1 MWNSPGVQPDPEV
14 PTLFITGAPGS
25 GKTALAKEVSE
36 LLWRVDE
43 PHAVVDVDELCRG
56 VLPEGTTDFN
66 RALAVENLAAVWANF
81 ERAGVRRLVLA
92 RVIQSAEDLDLFA
105 QAIPGCDLAVCR
117 VTAPR
122 STIVDRIRRR
132 EAGSAASFLERVHAS
147 SMLRSHDSICPASW
161 WRTVTHDRSAIFRS
175 RCSSESTGPDRC
187 ERPDEA
193 AHLGEGGRRPVALS
207 PRPRTPTPGARP
219 CGACP

>member
-1 MWNSPGVQPDPEV
+1 MWNSARVQAETNAV

-36 LLWRVDE
+36 LLWRVHE

-56 VLPEGTTDFN
+56 VLPEGTSDFN

-92 RVIQSAEDLDLFA
+92 RVIQSAEDLDRFA

-132 EAGSAASFLERVHAS
+132 EAGSAASFLERVSRELDGEIAR
-147 SMLRSHDSICPASW
+147 LDLPGFVVENGDARSIGDLALE
-161 WRTVTHDRSAIFRS
+161 VL
-175 RCSSESTGPDRC
+175 
-187 ERPDEA
+187 ERIDW
-193 AHLGEGGRRPVALS
+193 
-207 PRPRTPTPGARP
+207 PRPMRAPG
-219 CGACP
+219 

>member
-1 MWNSPGVQPDPEV
+1 MRISV

-36 LLWRVDE
+36 LLWQVDE

-56 VLPEGTTDFN
+56 VLPGGTTDFN

-92 RVIQSAEDLDLFA
+92 RVIQSADDLDYFA
-105 QAIPGCDLAVCR
+105 QAIPDCDLAVCR

-122 STIVDRIRRR
+122 STIVDRIRQRERR
-132 EAGSAASFLERVHAS
+132 GRLRRSSNVSSRELDDEVARLDLPGFVVENGDSRSITDLALDVLER
-147 SMLRSHDSICPASW
+147 INW
-161 WRTVTHDRSAIFRS
+161 
-175 RCSSESTGPDRC
+175 
-187 ERPDEA
+187 
-193 AHLGEGGRRPVALS
+193 
-207 PRPRTPTPGARP
+207 PRPLRTTSS
-219 CGACP
+219 

>member
-1 MWNSPGVQPDPEV
+1 VRISV

-36 LLWRVDE
+36 LLGQVDE
-43 PHAVVDVDELCRG
+43 PHAVIDRDELCRG
-56 VLPEGTTDFN
+56 VLPGGTTDFN

-92 RVIQSAEDLDLFA
+92 RVIQLADDLRFFA
-105 QAIPGCDLAVCR
+105 QAIPDCDLAVCR

-132 EAGSAASFLERVHAS
+132 EAGSAASFLERVSRELDDEVARLDLPGFVVENGESRSVTQLALEVLDRINWPGPSRTTS
-147 SMLRSHDSICPASW
+147 S
-161 WRTVTHDRSAIFRS
+161 
-175 RCSSESTGPDRC
+175 
-187 ERPDEA
+187 
-193 AHLGEGGRRPVALS
+193 
-207 PRPRTPTPGARP
+207 
-219 CGACP
+219 